1 MTMNWSRRALLA
13 APALLRAAAP
23 VPVRAITKGPRFHW
37 FGYYDKQQFDPTS
50 RYALGCEGTFE
61 HRLNNERDTL
71 RIGLV
76 DTADG
81 DRWTDLGETRAW
93 SWHQTC
99 MLQWIPNS
107 REEIIWN
114 DRQGDDFVAHILN
127 VKTGQRRTIGSAV
140 YALSPDGAWAVVA
153 DFRRTRYLRPE
164 TGYAGLEDPNRHVRA
179 PENSGIFR
187 IDLKTGAR
195 RLILP
200 IAETLRV
207 PLKQG
212 SWEGAHH
219 YFDHLLISP
228 DGRRIVFL
236 QRWSTVGVKGFQTR
250 MFTVNPDGK
259 DLYLLDPYGRT
270 SHFNWRDPSHLIVW
284 TWQPETGEHFYL
296 FKDRTANKQVLAP
309 DVLKRNGH
317 ISYLKGG
324 RFLATD
330 TAPDAERKQHPAL
343 YDFETGRLHELAAFY
358 AAPEYTG
365 VWRCDTTPRTS
376 PDGRKIVV
384 DSPHG
389 GNGRQMYL
397 FDVSSITG

>member
-1 MTMNWSRRALLA
+1 MNWSRRALLA
-13 APALLRAAAP
+13 APALLRAAAS

-61 HRLNNERDTL
+61 HRLNTERDTL
-71 RIGLV
+71 RIGMV

-81 DRWTDLGETRAW
+81 DRWTELGETRAW

-99 MLQWIPNS
+99 MLQWIPGS

-127 VKTGQRRTIGSAV
+127 VKTGRRRTIGSAV
-140 YALSPDGAWAVVA
+140 YALSPDGTWAVVA

-164 TGYAGLEDPNRHVRA
+164 TGYAGLEDPNRHLQA

-200 IAETLRV
+200 ISETLRV

-296 FKDRTANKQVLAP
+296 FQDRTSNKQVLAP
-309 DVLKRNGH
+309 DVLQRNGH

-330 TAPDAERKQHPAL
+330 TAPDADRKQHPAL
-343 YDFETGRLHELAAFY
+343 YDFETGRLHELGALY